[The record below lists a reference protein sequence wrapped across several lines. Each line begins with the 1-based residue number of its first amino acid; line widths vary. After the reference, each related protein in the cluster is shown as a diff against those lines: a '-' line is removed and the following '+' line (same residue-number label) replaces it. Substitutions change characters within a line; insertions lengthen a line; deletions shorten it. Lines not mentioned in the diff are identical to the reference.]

1 VRELSSERA
10 GYILAAYCLLFG
22 LKPATFW
29 FTKVCRAT
37 LKFFRKLLIAVS
49 NYIDD
54 YIFAE
59 HTDSIEALIQFVLQ
73 IFKNLGLEIND
84 KSVLEG
90 QWILLYLGVLVDG
103 EQRRFWVPK
112 EKIARIGALLMKL
125 FQQRTDCG
133 RVTLGLLRSV
143 TGYCVS
149 VKLAAPEI
157 MLYLRPLFTVMAAAE
172 REHGNVDRAAPGD
185 TLVRLPEAVLADL
198 RQIPAAIS
206 LFDGARFYDP
216 EEDGVQYFDAGNCGA
231 GEWHA
236 QEDGSISTWQRYLP
250 EELIGKSSTARELWA
265 PLQFY
270 KEQGTRF
277 KGMTQIGMF
286 DSINTVKNIQKRGRN
301 LT

>member
-1 VRELSSERA
+1 
-10 GYILAAYCLLFG
+10 
-22 LKPATFW
+22 
-29 FTKVCRAT
+29 
-37 LKFFRKLLIAVS
+37 
-49 NYIDD
+49 
-54 YIFAE
+54 
-59 HTDSIEALIQFVLQ
+59 LIQFVLQ

-185 TLVRLPEAVLADL
+185 TLVRLPEAVGRLETNPGGH
-198 RQIPAAIS
+198 QS
-206 LFDGARFYDP
+206 L
-216 EEDGVQYFDAGNCGA
+216 
-231 GEWHA
+231 
-236 QEDGSISTWQRYLP
+236 
-250 EELIGKSSTARELWA
+250 
-265 PLQFY
+265 
-270 KEQGTRF
+270 
-277 KGMTQIGMF
+277 
-286 DSINTVKNIQKRGRN
+286 
-301 LT
+301 